1 MKSPR
6 DLLLENEVLERKV
19 ADLTYRLRLSR
30 NRYANLD
37 WEYEALIKL
46 V

>member
-6 DLLLENEVLERKV
+6 DLLLDNEYTHKQNVILSERVKQLEKKCENLE
-19 ADLTYRLRLSR
+19 
-30 NRYANLD
+30 